1 MNSQA
6 GGVNAAAIHKNCFVF
21 NSIPGLYFGSTG
33 DGQYLINSRVGIGTN
48 NPQVPL
54 DVSGFGD
61 LTLNRWYFD
70 AGLLLPASGTGS
82 FSIRAAD
89 GIVGSVIAA
98 TSDERI
104 KNIQGRSDSA
114 GDLDKLLGIEI
125 TDYHLKDVVEKGNQ
139 PQKKVIAQQ
148 VEKVFPQAVNQM
160 TDVVPDIY
168 KKAQIMD
175 GWVALATDLK
185 PGERVRLITEKG
197 HRAVHEVLEVADGK
211 FRTDLVTDAGQVF
224 VYGREVDDFRT
235 VDYDAISMLN
245 VSATQELARKL
256 EVSDAKFTKLSA
268 ENAAMRAENAAMRAE
283 LTKLNSANEAL
294 TKKLA
299 VVDALTEKLA
309 RLEQVIGRDNGA
321 QRISTVIDLKASN

>member
-1 MNSQA
+1 
-6 GGVNAAAIHKNCFVF
+6 
-21 NSIPGLYFGSTG
+21 
-33 DGQYLINSRVGIGTN
+33 
-48 NPQVPL
+48 
-54 DVSGFGD
+54 
-61 LTLNRWYFD
+61 
-70 AGLLLPASGTGS
+70 
-82 FSIRAAD
+82 
-89 GIVGSVIAA
+89 
-98 TSDERI
+98 
-104 KNIQGRSDSA
+104 
-114 GDLDKLLGIEI
+114 
-125 TDYHLKDVVEKGNQ
+125 
-139 PQKKVIAQQ
+139 

-268 ENAAMRAENAAMRAE
+268 E

-299 VVDALTEKLA
+299 AVDALTEKLA
-309 RLEQVIGRDNGA
+309 RLEQVIGHDNGA